1 MENNKFSL
9 YFFEDS
15 EECDIATA
23 LLKVSKAICKG
34 EPVEGFT
41 YGAGLIDASWEEVQR
56 VLGQVGFIFK
66 RPTNV
71 AILDQENEVVEVH
84 LNAF

>member
-1 MENNKFSL
+1 MENNKFTL
-9 YFFEDS
+9 YFFEDN
-15 EECDIATA
+15 EECDISTA
-23 LLKVSKAICKG
+23 WHKVKKAICKG
-34 EPVEGFT
+34 EPIEGFS
-41 YGAGLIDASWEEVQR
+41 YGAGLIDASWEEVQG